1 MSFSFRSIKTLC
13 LASAL
18 RVFSKGTLEGIRT
31 YQNKIGVI
39 EMILKTI
46 QKVTVATPQG
56 FFKRALRHHQTKGY
70 YVLFNDC
77 RWSVCV
83 NPESLIEPVDKVIKG
98 YITYRF

>member
-1 MSFSFRSIKTLC
+1 M
-13 LASAL
+13 
-18 RVFSKGTLEGIRT
+18 
-31 YQNKIGVI
+31 
-39 EMILKTI
+39 

-56 FFKRALRHHQTKGY
+56 FFKRSLRFHQTKGY
-70 YVLFNDC
+70 YVLLNGG